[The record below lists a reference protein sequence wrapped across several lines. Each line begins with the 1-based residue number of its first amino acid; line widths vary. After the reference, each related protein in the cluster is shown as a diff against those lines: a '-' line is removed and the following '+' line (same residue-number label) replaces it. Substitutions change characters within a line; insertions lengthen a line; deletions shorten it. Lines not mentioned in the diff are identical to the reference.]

1 MRRIISLEKSNDSPH
16 DFRVYRG
23 RDLNQSP
30 VEEIFELA
38 KIVYGLGALGTDIL
52 GKWFETDPNV
62 FLLVRRGA
70 DLAGYLSCLPVAP
83 EKFEECLD
91 EEFDEKCIEI
101 ANAQTSEFCCFISSI
116 AIHPRFQS
124 STPVSALLRLA
135 LLQDMIDM
143 ADCKSWSLAAQ
154 TLSSKGSGCM
164 RSLGLVPI
172 GITKSNW
179 QIERAILE
187 RHELIH
193 HQSRLREKFVDRWK
207 IDSHADIY
215 LGKYN

>member
-1 MRRIISLEKSNDSPH
+1 MTSDDSAH
-16 DFRVYRG
+16 NFRVYRG
-23 RDLNQSP
+23 RDLTQSP
-30 VEEIFELA
+30 VAEIFELA
-38 KIVYGLGALGTDIL
+38 KIVYGQGALGTDIL
-52 GKWFETDPNV
+52 GRWFDTNPSI

-70 DLAGYLSCLPVAP
+70 DLAGYLSCLPVTP
-83 EKFEECLD
+83 EKFDECLD

-101 ANAQTSEFCCFISSI
+101 SSTQSSNYCGFISSI
-116 AIHPRFQS
+116 AIDPQFQS

-154 TLSSKGSGCM
+154 TLSSKGAGCM

-179 QIERAILE
+179 QIERAILD
-187 RHELIH
+187 RVELIQH
-193 HQSRLREKFVDRWK
+193 ESRLREKFVDRWK
-207 IDSHADIY
+207 VYSHADIC
-215 LGKYN
+215 LGKHN